1 MADRNSNCGPFDF
14 GCEVEKRLDQ
24 ARYDAEQMANNVNRE
39 LSNAGNSVN
48 SAVNQATGGASLEDV
63 AINIATGG
71 LIGYDIQTGGIKAGA
86 ITRANV
92 EGIGELTGA
101 NQARRANNIAEQA
114 LRDQKAEAERLR
126 QEELDRMKRNDIAA
140 SRKAGQQQAN
150 SYLTASSAAGTQAY
164 NNLTR
169 DFLGL

>member
-1 MADRNSNCGPFDF
+1 MDCDWWDVACKAKEAASSISNT
-14 GCEVEKRLDQ
+14 
-24 ARYDAEQMANNVNRE
+24 VNRE

-48 SAVNQATGGASLEDV
+48 SALDAATGGASAENV
-63 AINIATGG
+63 AVNILTGG
-71 LIGYDIQTGGIKAGA
+71 LVGYDNGQLQPGA
-86 ITRANV
+86 VTRGWV

-114 LRDQKAEAERLR
+114 LADQRAEAERLR
-126 QEELDRMKRNDIAA
+126 REQIDKMKNADIAA
-140 SRKAGQQQAN
+140 SRKAGQAQAN
-150 SYLTASSAAGTQAY
+150 AYLTSSAAAGTQAY

>member
-1 MADRNSNCGPFDF
+1 MFGIRIETPFGEIKDDSPDKTASDVSNTI
-14 GCEVEKRLDQ
+14 
-24 ARYDAEQMANNVNRE
+24 NRE
-39 LSNAGNSVN
+39 LSNL
-48 SAVNQATGGASLEDV
+48 TGGASAENV
-63 AINIATGG
+63 AVNILTGG
-71 LIGYDIQTGGIKAGA
+71 MFGYENGQIGAGA

-114 LRDQKAEAERLR
+114 LRDQRAEAERLR

-140 SRKAGQQQAN
+140 SRKAGQEQAN

>member
-1 MADRNSNCGPFDF
+1 MGLF
-14 GCEVEKRLDQ
+14 GDWDPIKDIKK
-24 ARYDAEQMANNVNRE
+24 AANDVNRE

-48 SAVNQATGGASLEDV
+48 SATNAATGGASWEDV
-63 AINIATGG
+63 AMNIATSG
-71 LIGYDIQTGGIKAGA
+71 LVGYDTQTGGIKAGA

-101 NQARRANNIAEQA
+101 NQARRANNLAEQA
-114 LRDQKAEAERLR
+114 LADQRAEADRLR
-126 QEELDRMKRNDIAA
+126 KEQIEKMRLGDLAA
-140 SRKAGQQQAN
+140 SRKAGRAQSNA
-150 SYLTASSAAGTQAY
+150 YLTASASAGTQAY

>member
-1 MADRNSNCGPFDF
+1 MGCDF
-14 GCEVEKRLDQ
+14 WDVACQ
-24 ARYDAEQMANNVNRE
+24 AREAANGINRELSNAGNSVNRE

-48 SAVNQATGGASLEDV
+48 SATNQATGGASWEDV
-63 AINIATGG
+63 AMNIATSG
-71 LIGYDIQTGGIKAGA
+71 LVGFDTQTGGIKAGA

-101 NQARRANNIAEQA
+101 NQARRANNLAEQA
-114 LRDQKAEAERLR
+114 LADQRAEAERLR
-126 QEELDRMKRNDIAA
+126 KEQIEKMRISDVAA
-140 SRKAGQQQAN
+140 SRKAGQAQAN
-150 SYLTASSAAGTQAY
+150 SYLSASSSAGTQAY

>member
-1 MADRNSNCGPFDF
+1 MGIFGNWDPIKDLEDAGNS
-14 GCEVEKRLDQ
+14 
-24 ARYDAEQMANNVNRE
+24 VNRE

-48 SAVNQATGGASLEDV
+48 SAVNQATGGASWEDV

-71 LIGYDIQTGGIKAGA
+71 TFGYENGQIGMGA

-114 LRDQKAEAERLR
+114 LRDQRAEAERLR